1 MGTSHAHFVQDL
13 ELALSE
19 PWSSREL
26 ARQQLQPLVIGL
38 MILLLPNLLGAFV
51 RALKMGPARL
61 S

>member
-1 MGTSHAHFVQDL
+1 VHFAQDL

-19 PWSSREL
+19 PWSSRGL
-26 ARQQLQPLVIGL
+26 ARQELQLLVIGL